1 MPRVF
6 ADLPSLSKAVGE
18 HLGYSD
24 WRVLSADDVLAF
36 ADVTGDHQWIHVDP
50 VRAAAGPFGVQ
61 IAHGFF
67 VLSLVP
73 EITAQVFEV
82 RGLAMAVNYGL
93 NKVRFPAPT
102 PVGSRLRGGV
112 VLAECGE
119 VKDGVQAVFEVTITV
134 DGAPKPSCVAESV
147 VRFYPATSETVG
159 Q

>member
-6 ADLPSLSKAVGE
+6 ADLPSFSKAVGE
-18 HLGYSD
+18 HLGYSE
-24 WRVLSADDVLAF
+24 WRVVSADDVLAF

-67 VLSLVP
+67 VLALVP
-73 EITAQVFEV
+73 EITAQVFQV

-102 PVGSRLRGGV
+102 PVGGRVRGGV
-112 VLAECGE
+112 QLSECTE
-119 VKDGVQAVFEVTITV
+119 VDGGVQAVMTVTITV
-134 DGAPKPSCVAESV
+134 EGAPKPSCVAESV
-147 VRFYPATSETVG
+147 VRFYPALSEPG
-159 Q
+159 GR